1 MKRFA
6 SQSISTIK
14 NVLYYCHTPRRS
26 LSLPKH
32 TLHLGYEHLARLVLS
47 SLNTMASKGTTPT
60 TGAQSQ
66 QRLDAVLQDY
76 QNWCKLA
83 KVPAEINGD
92 ASTISSRLKSYLTY
106 RVEQS
111 RRVDQGRDACMTWE
125 DLKDLGRQLRN
136 IAVTALNLER
146 ASILH
151 ALIDLGIKGHCY
163 ELTNTHPVVVQ
174 KRTIKVDCSID
185 ESGEYPEVTRT
196 VVRDDDQDS
205 FDAWADEMTYQD
217 HMGGGGEGFDLG
229 DWLNGSDECQ

>member
-1 MKRFA
+1 
-6 SQSISTIK
+6 
-14 NVLYYCHTPRRS
+14 
-26 LSLPKH
+26 
-32 TLHLGYEHLARLVLS
+32 
-47 SLNTMASKGTTPT
+47 MASKGATPT
-60 TGAQSQ
+60 TGAQPQ
-66 QRLDAVLQDY
+66 QRLDAVLKDY
-76 QNWCKLA
+76 QNWCKRT
-83 KVPAEINGD
+83 KVPAEFAAD
-92 ASTISSRLKSYLTY
+92 LSTISVLSDRLNRYLTY

-146 ASILH
+146 ASGLH

-185 ESGEYPEVTRT
+185 ESGDYPEVTRT

-217 HMGGGGEGFDLG
+217 HMRAGGEGFDLG
-229 DWLNGSDECQ
+229 DWLNGSDECQYTH